1 MATLVDEEVQE
12 ALQSLNGQHILS
24 VEQFSGTVLGGL
36 FAEAKHMEH
45 LVDRRVALSSL
56 RGLVVASLFYEPST
70 RTDMSFQAAVQRL
83 GGRTIMTG
91 GGVTFSS
98 VTKGESLADTIK
110 TIACYA
116 DAIVL
121 RHPIKGS
128 ARQAAEAAWLLLR
141 NDHLRQRVVDAGR
154 RLVDGRGATRV
165 ARAIERLVRTGRHD
179 RMREAS

>member
-1 MATLVDEEVQE
+1 MGSTAQTRREYRVTTLVDQELQE
-12 ALQSLNGQHILS
+12 ALQSLTGQHIIS
-24 VEQFSGTVLGGL
+24 VEQFSSAMLEGL

-98 VTKGESLADTIK
+98 VTKGASLADTIK
-110 TIACYA
+110 TIGCYA
-116 DAIVL
+116 D
-121 RHPIKGS
+121 
-128 ARQAAEAAWLLLR
+128 
-141 NDHLRQRVVDAGR
+141 
-154 RLVDGRGATRV
+154 
-165 ARAIERLVRTGRHD
+165 
-179 RMREAS
+179 